1 MRPMLHKK
9 KGSRYFRSIN
19 DFPISCLRPFL
30 PRSTRRGRREFRCR
44 AARGSRPR
52 ARRLEPSFLERLVA
66 IALSIASAARQVST
80 SGITTATL
88 DAFNAIAIVK
98 GNGRVLKGDK
108 VETVVIECAR

>member
-1 MRPMLHKK
+1 
-9 KGSRYFRSIN
+9 
-19 DFPISCLRPFL
+19 
-30 PRSTRRGRREFRCR
+30 
-44 AARGSRPR
+44 
-52 ARRLEPSFLERLVA
+52 
-66 IALSIASAARQVST
+66 LSIASAARQVST